1 MQDRFR
7 WASKLNRVT
16 SPKFW
21 AVAAAALLGSLALGQ
36 DYRAI
41 IADFRADE
49 LKAGIEVIAGE
60 FRLGGPRGRA
70 LEWVKRSLAEAGE
83 VRAEPFVVTIP
94 DPNARGMLTLGSTNM
109 TVHPLWPNGVRTSTG
124 DIRAPITYAGRGTTP
139 EFDGKAVRG
148 SIVVLEFESE
158 QGWNNAARLGA
169 RAVVFIEP
177 DLATRGEIETKWSE
191 VPTNIPRFWVSRE
204 YASLLRDASG
214 SADLKCKQDWVDF
227 ETANLMAALP
237 SNDPEMGDEWV
248 VVSTYIDGASG
259 VPGLA
264 PAADQSA
271 GMTALS
277 ALIRHFKSNKP
288 KRSVLFLAT
297 SAHFQGMQGMRS
309 FIEARFQNGWDVT
322 GGKTPLCIYTL
333 DLSTRSSSISTLAKG
348 WWFDYRDENHENERP
363 ISRAL
368 MQYAPKIAEAMRMPV
383 DRVAFDG
390 INNPDGRHWKN
401 NVPGRFGVES
411 EIVNMAGPTSITF
424 MTNADVRDHQDTPH
438 DTVERVNTGNL
449 LAQVRTIACLLRHA
463 LGDTQNE
470 TSKTASIPYRD
481 GRPLRRMSLMAG
493 FGTVEGRVLR
503 YDPQR
508 SFLPDVAVTGAIV
521 EYPRFY
527 RNYMGIRGT
536 DYYRASG
543 TEAKYNIY
551 GVPTVTA
558 WGNNMRFPVSF
569 MAYATDAQGEIT
581 YATDY
586 GIQGEGQFAA
596 FFMMTTSHRE
606 AAMVVFH
613 CIPVPLFGL
622 VDPHQLKSIN
632 YLNVMDA
639 RNNGSPPSFSSLAP
653 LGGLGL
659 RSFVENSAIIFAPH
673 GRQLKVA
680 AGAGYVDTSLLIL
693 NADAEHYQGTG
704 IVPGSPLPLGQA
716 GLQSA
721 HDLWSINEWR
731 RGILGKH
738 HISNAGLDALQDRAG
753 ADLKGAK
760 AAFESNEF
768 TEGSRLSQQAW
779 GRALRAH
786 PQYRKTISDI
796 VNGLVFFLALLLPF
810 CYFLERLLF
819 SSARLSRQVLIGAA
833 LFVAFF
839 GLMRLLHPAFDI
851 TGNTFMIFVAFAIGA
866 LSLIVTTFVVGKF
879 EVSLHKLQQVA
890 SGVHDERVG
899 KVSLAVTALS
909 IGISNMR
916 RRKARTILTSATLVL
931 VTFIVLSFTSVVSDF
946 RFNETD
952 AEGTPRYSGI
962 LVRDRELTPIEN
974 SAFEFLTTEFSGSAS
989 VSRRAWFYGGTF
1001 GSLSSLSLRR
1011 GTRSLSINALLG
1023 LDASE
1028 SGVSRPQEALVAGR
1042 WFGEHEREAAVMP
1055 RSLANRLGVSA
1066 ADVGVATVTFG
1077 GVDLSIVGIVDD
1089 ALFKS
1094 VLDLDNESIIPADF
1108 TQSRQMQDR
1117 GQGGEFAFRK
1127 YVRYDPGSVLIV
1139 PASFALSIG
1148 AELRSVGIGLPSY
1161 AETATVMADLM
1172 PRMSMNLYAGVMD
1185 DGEPAIKQFSTVAST
1200 KSRGFEYVVIP
1211 VLIAAIIVLNTMI
1224 ASVLERQR
1232 EIGIFSAVGLSPKQ
1246 ISALFFAESLVYAV
1260 IGAVS
1265 GYLLALSVGAVIAR
1279 TGWFGGLS
1287 LNYSSLSAVYAV
1299 MIVVAVVLLSTLY
1312 PAKRA
1317 REIATPSGEGEWFAD
1332 PPTGDVWR
1340 IVLPFTVSKSHASA
1354 LALFYAE
1361 WLRAYED
1368 YNIGDF
1374 VTENVRTFAGE
1385 GEYRSS
1391 AKCWLAPFD
1400 LGVQQEMSLVFK
1412 PTDMVDVYNITLEM
1426 QRLSGDPENW
1436 ESLNRRFLRSL
1447 RKQFLVWR
1455 TLSPDE
1461 KLPYMQAT
1469 AAAAP

>member
-1 MQDRFR
+1 VSVE
-7 WASKLNRVT
+7 AKCVT
-16 SPKFW
+16 SPKLW
-21 AVAAAALLGSLALGQ
+21 AVAAAALLGSLATGQ
-36 DYRAI
+36 NYGEI

-49 LKAGIEVIAGE
+49 LKSGIEQMTRAS
-60 FRLGGPRGRA
+60 RLGGPRGSA
-70 LEWVKRSLAEAGE
+70 LEWARRAMAQAGE
-83 VRAEPFVVTIP
+83 VREEAFTVTIP
-94 DPNARGMLTLGSTNM
+94 DPNAVGTLAIGDTSI
-109 TVHPLWPNGVRTSTG
+109 TVHPLWPNGVRTSTC
-124 DIRAPITYAGRGTTP
+124 DFRAPVVYAGRGTTP

-148 SIVVLEFESE
+148 SIVILEFESE

-169 RAVVFIEP
+169 KAVVFIEP
-177 DLATRGEIETKWSE
+177 ALATRGEIETKWSE
-191 VPTNIPRFWVSRE
+191 VPTNIPRFWAPRKH
-204 YASLLRDASG
+204 ASLLRSAAG
-214 SADLKCKQDWVDF
+214 TADLKCKQDWVDF
-227 ETANLMAALP
+227 KTTNLMTALRGH
-237 SNDPEMGDEWV
+237 DPKMRDEWV
-248 VVSTYIDGASG
+248 VISAYIDGASG

-264 PAADQSA
+264 PGADQSA
-271 GMTALS
+271 GIVGLNAI
-277 ALIRHFKSNKP
+277 IRHFKANNP

-309 FIEARFQNGWDVT
+309 FIENRFEKGWDVT
-322 GGKTPLCIYTL
+322 GGAQPLCIYTL
-333 DLSTRSSSISTLAKG
+333 DLSTRSSSLSTLAKG

-411 EIVNMAGPTSITF
+411 EIINMAGPTAITF

-438 DTVERVNTGNL
+438 DTIERVNTGNL
-449 LAQVRTIACLLRHA
+449 LAQVRTIACFLRHA
-463 LGDTQNE
+463 LNDTQDE
-470 TSKTASIPYRD
+470 ASSGPSIPYRG
-481 GRPLRRMSLMAG
+481 GRPLMRMSLMAG

-503 YDPQR
+503 YDPKR
-508 SFLPDVAVTGAIV
+508 SFLPDVPVTGAIV

-543 TEAKYNIY
+543 SEAEYRIS

-558 WGNNMRFPVSF
+558 WANNMRFPVSF
-569 MAYATDAQGEIT
+569 MAYATDEHGEIS

-596 FFMMTTSHRE
+596 YFLMTTSHRD
-606 AAMVVFH
+606 AAMVVFP
-613 CIPVPLFGL
+613 CVPVPLFGL

-639 RNNGSPPSFSSLAP
+639 RNNGSPPSFSFLAP

-673 GRQLKVA
+673 ARQLKVA
-680 AGAGYVDTSLLIL
+680 AGAGYVDTSLLLL
-693 NADAEHYQGTG
+693 NATSDQFQGIG
-704 IVPGSPLPLGQA
+704 IVPGDPLPLGQA
-716 GLQSA
+716 SLQSA
-721 HDLWSINEWR
+721 HDFWWINEWR
-731 RGILGKH
+731 RGILKKH
-738 HISNAGLDALQDRAG
+738 HIANTGLDALQARAG
-753 ADLKGAK
+753 EDLESAK
-760 AAFESNEF
+760 AAFGSNDF
-768 TEGSRLSQQAW
+768 SKGSMLTQQAW

-810 CYFLERLLF
+810 CYFMERLLF
-819 SSARLSRQVLIGAA
+819 SSARLSRQVLIGAI
-833 LFVAFF
+833 LFIGFF

-879 EVSLHKLQQVA
+879 EVSLQKLQQVA
-890 SGVHDERVG
+890 TGVHDERVG

-952 AEGTPRYSGI
+952 AEGTPRYSGV
-962 LVRDRELTPIEN
+962 LVRDRELAPIEN
-974 SAFEFLTTEFSGSAS
+974 SAFEFLTTEFSGRAS

-1001 GSLSSLSLRR
+1001 GSLSALSLRR

-1023 LDASE
+1023 LDANE
-1028 SGVSRPQEALVAGR
+1028 SGVSRPQEALMTGR
-1042 WFGEHEREAAVMP
+1042 WFRAHEREAAVMP
-1055 RSLANRLGVSA
+1055 LSLANRLGVSA
-1066 ADVGVATVTFG
+1066 GDVGHATVTFG
-1077 GVDLSIVGIVDD
+1077 GVDLSIIGIVDD

-1094 VLDLDNESIIPADF
+1094 VVDLDNESIIPADF

-1139 PASFALSIG
+1139 PASFALGIG
-1148 AELRSVGIGLPSY
+1148 AELRSVGIGLPTY

-1172 PRMSMNLYAGVMD
+1172 PRMSMNLYAGVLD
-1185 DGEPAIKQFSTVAST
+1185 AGEPAIKQFSTVAST

-1232 EIGIFSAVGLSPKQ
+1232 EIAIFSAVGLSPKQ

-1265 GYLLALSVGAVIAR
+1265 GYLLALAVGAVIAR

-1317 REIATPSGEGEWFAD
+1317 REIATPSGDGEWFAD
-1332 PPTGDVWR
+1332 PPTGDHWR
-1340 IVLPFTVSKSHASA
+1340 IVLPFTVSQSHASA

-1374 VTENVRTFAGE
+1374 VTENVRTLAGAD
-1385 GEYRSS
+1385 EYRSS

-1412 PTDMVDVYNITLEM
+1412 PTDMSDVYSIVLEM

-1436 ESLNRRFLRSL
+1436 ETLNRRFLRSL

-1461 KLPYMQAT
+1461 KLPYLQASI
-1469 AAAAP
+1469 AAAP